1 MSLITV
7 TTSIG
12 CGAMSVS
19 QSEAFRIRQK
29 LSDISIAID
38 RIVINKLAQDESTT
52 EIEKEF
58 KEQKI
63 GKLRL
68 APAGL
73 IGYNV
78 LKNYIEA
85 NTEAFE
91 ER

>member
-1 MSLITV
+1 MNNDKLSF
-7 TTSIG
+7 
-12 CGAMSVS
+12 
-19 QSEAFRIRQK
+19 SEAFHIRQK
-29 LSDISIAID
+29 LSDIGIAID
-38 RIVINKLAQDESTT
+38 RIVINKLSQDESTV

-68 APAGL
+68 SPAGL
-73 IGYNV
+73 TGYNV

-85 NTEAFE
+85 HTEAFE